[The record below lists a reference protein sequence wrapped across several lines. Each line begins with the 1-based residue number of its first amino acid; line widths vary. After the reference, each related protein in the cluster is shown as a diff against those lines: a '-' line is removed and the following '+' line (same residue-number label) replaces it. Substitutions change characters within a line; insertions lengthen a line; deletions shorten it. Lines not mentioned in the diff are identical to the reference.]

1 MIKARSAF
9 YCTICDFKNH
19 FYFDLKKKKVK
30 INEATCAVIAEN
42 TINFTYMIHLKIA
55 PLFLRLNHVF
65 KLFGE
70 AIP

>member
-19 FYFDLKKKKVK
+19 FFFDIKKKL
-30 INEATCAVIAEN
+30 ITIDYGTCGVIAEN

-55 PLFLRLNHVF
+55 PLFL
-65 KLFGE
+65 
-70 AIP
+70 